1 MKNKLYISKD
11 MFLKKEMLKNMNWES
26 KRIMRKQ
33 LVITKILFYLLM
45 VDSVF
50 INNYLRARMGIAL

>member
-1 MKNKLYISKD
+1 

-50 INNYLRARMGIAL
+50 INNYLRARMGIAP

>member
-50 INNYLRARMGIAL
+50 INNYLRARMGIAP